1 MNSSYIRTKFNNFIN
16 VSEIVTI
23 HYYEFD
29 NTFEF
34 GGEKHN
40 FWEIVYVDSGA
51 VEIMRDN
58 KRVILKQGEILFHQ
72 PNEFHTIKSYNSS
85 PDVFVI
91 SFASKSSA
99 MSYFANYN
107 ATLDKTLQ
115 PFISSIISEAEN
127 TYIMPKNDI
136 TLKKLITKD
145 NAPIGGEQMI
155 KTYLEQLLIILAR
168 DIFGKKDVVIFPS
181 KESMETYII
190 SEIKKYIKSKVTQ
203 KLKIEDICR
212 HFGYSKTYLSQLFK
226 TQCSISLINYYNKEK
241 IEYSKKLIREQH
253 FNMTQISDML
263 SFDNPQYFA
272 RVFKRVTGLTPSEY
286 AKSLKVKGY

>member
-29 NTFEF
+29 DTFEF

-51 VEIMRDN
+51 VEIMCDK

-91 SFASKSSA
+91 SFVSKSSA
-99 MSYFANYN
+99 MSYFANYK
-107 ATLDKTLQ
+107 ATLDKTLK

-127 TYIMPKNDI
+127 TYIIPKNDI

-145 NAPIGGEQMI
+145 DASIGGEQLI

-168 DIFGKKDVVIFPS
+168 DILGKKDVVIFPS

-226 TQCSISLINYYNKEK
+226 AQCSISLINYYNKEK

-253 FNMTQISDML
+253 LNMTQISDML

-286 AKSLKVKGY
+286 AKSLKVKGH